1 MNLEKMFKMQSE
13 LDRRIIREKG
23 LEGQDLLPNT
33 YVALI
38 TELGEFANEGRWFKH
53 WSNKKEPKRK
63 VFTTAG
69 ATPENATHF
78 RCESDDC
85 GEFPTIEDFKNL
97 FEPNY
102 DECPICEAGSVT
114 IYREVD
120 PLLEEYADCI
130 HFFLSIAIKK
140 GWQEDMHIPEESL
153 FDFKKEN
160 FEGGLSGVYLE
171 MQWRL
176 LNSRLFK
183 NEDVKN
189 LHFQSAW
196 DLFLEIGIVGFGFTL
211 DQIEE
216 AYMNKNAVNH
226 KRQQEGY

>member
-1 MNLEKMFKMQSE
+1 MNLQKMFEMQAE
-13 LDRRIIREKG
+13 LDNRIIKEKG
-23 LEGQDLLPNT
+23 LEGEDLLPNT

-85 GEFPTIEDFKNL
+85 GEFPTREDFENL
-97 FEPNY
+97 FEPDY
-102 DECPICEAGSVT
+102 DECPICKAGSVT
-114 IYREVD
+114 AYREAD

-140 GWQEDMHIPEESL
+140 DWQEDMNIPEEAIEEFKEEG
-153 FDFKKEN
+153 FD
-160 FEGGLSGVYLE
+160 GGLSGAFLQ
-171 MQWRL
+171 MQWSL
-176 LNSRLFK
+176 LNSRMFK
-183 NEDVKN
+183 DEEKKKE
-189 LHFQSAW
+189 HFRVAW
-196 DLFLEIGIVGFGFTL
+196 GLFLAIGIVGFGFTPE
-211 DQIEE
+211 QIEA
-216 AYMNKNAVNH
+216 AYMDKNAINH
-226 KRQQEGY
+226 GRQQDGY

>member
-1 MNLEKMFKMQSE
+1 MNLEKMFEMQAE
-13 LDRRIIREKG
+13 LDRRIIKEKG
-23 LEGQDLLPNT
+23 LEGRDLLPNT

-53 WSNKKEPKRK
+53 WSNKKGPKRK
-63 VFTTAG
+63 LITTAG
-69 ATPENATHF
+69 ATPENAIQF

-85 GEFPTIEDFKNL
+85 GAYPTREDFKNL

-114 IYREVD
+114 IFREVD

-140 GWQEDMHIPEESL
+140 GWKEELNVSKEAIE
-153 FDFKKEN
+153 DFKEAG
-160 FEGGLSGVYLE
+160 FDGGLSGVFVE
-171 MQWRL
+171 MQWSL
-176 LNSRLFK
+176 LNSRMLK
-183 NEDVKN
+183 DEESKKQ
-189 LHFQSAW
+189 HFHIAW
-196 DLFLEIGIVGFGFTL
+196 GLFLAIGIVGFGFTL

>member
-1 MNLEKMFKMQSE
+1 MNLKKMFEMQKE
-13 LDRRIIREKG
+13 LDDRIIQEKG

-53 WSNKKEPKRK
+53 WSNKQESKRK

-97 FEPNY
+97 FEPSY

-114 IYREVD
+114 IYREVH

-140 GWQEDMHIPEESL
+140 GWKEELNIPEEAFEEFKEEG
-153 FDFKKEN
+153 FD
-160 FEGGLSGVYLE
+160 GGLSGAFLE
-171 MQWRL
+171 MQWHL
-176 LNSRLFK
+176 LNSRLFEK
-183 NEDVKN
+183 EDFKN
-189 LHFQSAW
+189 LHFRSAW
-196 DLFLEIGIVGFGFTL
+196 GLFLAIGIVGFGFTPE
-211 DQIEE
+211 QIEQ
-216 AYMNKNAVNH
+216 AYIDKNAVNH

>member
-1 MNLEKMFKMQSE
+1 MNLEKMFQMQAE
-13 LDRRIIREKG
+13 LDNRIIREKG

-53 WSNKKEPKRK
+53 WSDKKGPKRK
-63 VFTTAG
+63 LITTAG
-69 ATPENATHF
+69 ATPENAIQF

-85 GEFPTIEDFKNL
+85 GAYPTREDFKNL

-114 IYREVD
+114 IFREVD
-120 PLLEEYADCI
+120 PLLEEYADCL

-140 GWQEDMHIPEESL
+140 GWKEELYIPEEEFEEFKEDE
-153 FDFKKEN
+153 FD
-160 FEGGLSGVYLE
+160 GGLSGAFLE
-171 MQWRL
+171 MQWHL

-183 NEDVKN
+183 KEDIKKMN
-189 LHFQSAW
+189 FQSAW
-196 DLFLEIGIVGFGFTL
+196 GLFLAIGIVGFGFTPE
-211 DQIEE
+211 QIEA
-216 AYMNKNAVNH
+216 AYMEKNEINH

>member
-1 MNLEKMFKMQSE
+1 MNLEKMFKMQAE
-13 LDRRIIREKG
+13 LDRRIIKEKG

-53 WSNKKEPKRK
+53 WS
-63 VFTTAG
+63 
-69 ATPENATHF
+69 
-78 RCESDDC
+78 DDQRARNQDRYLEYRTEAL
-85 GEFPTIEDFKNL
+85 GGNQWVEKN
-97 FEPNY
+97 
-102 DECPICEAGSVT
+102 
-114 IYREVD
+114 
-120 PLLEEYADCI
+120 PLLEEYVDCL

-140 GWQEDMHIPEESL
+140 GWKEDMHIPEESL

-171 MQWRL
+171 MQWHL

-183 NEDVKN
+183 KEDVKY

-196 DLFLEIGIVGFGFTL
+196 DLFLAIGIVGFGFTL
-211 DQIEE
+211 NQIEE

>member
-1 MNLEKMFKMQSE
+1 MNLQKMFEMQKV
-13 LDRRIIREKG
+13 LDERIIKEKG

-53 WSNKKEPKRK
+53 WSDNQKPCTEKEIECSLCMGTGDENYEK
-63 VFTTAG
+63 VAEDAEGCGGHEFI
-69 ATPENATHF
+69 E
-78 RCESDDC
+78 CEDC
-85 GEFPTIEDFKNL
+85 NGEGTEGTKN
-97 FEPNY
+97 
-102 DECPICEAGSVT
+102 
-114 IYREVD
+114 

-140 GWQEDMHIPEESL
+140 GWKEELHVSEEIFFG
-153 FDFKKEN
+153 FDEFG

-171 MQWRL
+171 MQWSL
-176 LNSRLFK
+176 LNSRMFK
-183 NEDVKN
+183 DEEKKRE
-189 LHFQSAW
+189 HFRAAW
-196 DLFLEIGIVGFGFTL
+196 GLFLVIGVVGFGFKL

>member
-1 MNLEKMFKMQSE
+1 MNLEKMFKMQAE
-13 LDRRIIREKG
+13 LDNRIIREKG

-53 WSNKKEPKRK
+53 WSDNQKPCTEKEIECSLCMG
-63 VFTTAG
+63 TG
-69 ATPENATHF
+69 DENYEMIAEDAEGNGGHEF
-78 RCESDDC
+78 IECEDC
-85 GEFPTIEDFKNL
+85 NGEGTEGTKN
-97 FEPNY
+97 
-102 DECPICEAGSVT
+102 
-114 IYREVD
+114 

>member
-1 MNLEKMFKMQSE
+1 MNLEKMFEMQAE
-13 LDRRIIREKG
+13 LERRIIREKG
-23 LEGQDLLPNT
+23 LQGQDLLPNT

-53 WSNKKEPKRK
+53 WSNNQEPEQPKYNWMMNK
-63 VFTTAG
+63 DDLEWK
-69 ATPENATHF
+69 PEYGYK
-78 RCESDDC
+78 S
-85 GEFPTIEDFKNL
+85 
-97 FEPNY
+97 Y
-102 DECPICEAGSVT
+102 
-114 IYREVD
+114 

-130 HFFLSIAIKK
+130 HFFLSIAIRK
-140 GWQEDMHIPEESL
+140 GWKEDMHIPEESL
-153 FDFKKEN
+153 FNFKKEN

-171 MQWRL
+171 MQWHL

-183 NEDVKN
+183 KEDVKY

-196 DLFLEIGIVGFGFTL
+196 DLFLAIGIVGFGFTF

>member
-1 MNLEKMFKMQSE
+1 MNLEKMFKMQAE
-13 LDRRIIREKG
+13 LDNRIIKEKG

-53 WSNKKEPKRK
+53 WSDKKGPKRK
-63 VFTTAG
+63 LITTAG
-69 ATPENATHF
+69 ATPENAIQF

-85 GEFPTIEDFKNL
+85 GAYPTREDFKNL

-114 IYREVD
+114 IFREVD

-140 GWQEDMHIPEESL
+140 GWHLYLLKESIEDFQREG
-153 FDFKKEN
+153 
-160 FEGGLSGVYLE
+160 FEGGLSEAFLK
-171 MQWRL
+171 MQWHL
-176 LNSRLFK
+176 LNSRMFSDEYTKESNFRLAWWLFI
-183 NEDVKN
+183 
-189 LHFQSAW
+189 A
-196 DLFLEIGIVGFGFTL
+196 IGIVGFGFTL
-211 DQIEE
+211 DQIEK
-216 AYMNKNAVNH
+216 AYIDKNAVNH

>member
-1 MNLEKMFKMQSE
+1 MNLQKMFKMQAE
-13 LDRRIIREKG
+13 LDNRIIREKG

-53 WSNKKEPKRK
+53 WS
-63 VFTTAG
+63 
-69 ATPENATHF
+69 ENQ
-78 RCESDDC
+78 
-85 GEFPTIEDFKNL
+85 
-97 FEPNY
+97 EPNRTGY
-102 DECPICEAGSVT
+102 IDCDVCVDQPGRYEVIHEGEKLSLPCPKCEDHE
-114 IYREVD
+114 EVYVGD
-120 PLLEEYADCI
+120 RLLEEYVDCL

-140 GWQEDMHIPEESL
+140 GWKEDMHIPEESL